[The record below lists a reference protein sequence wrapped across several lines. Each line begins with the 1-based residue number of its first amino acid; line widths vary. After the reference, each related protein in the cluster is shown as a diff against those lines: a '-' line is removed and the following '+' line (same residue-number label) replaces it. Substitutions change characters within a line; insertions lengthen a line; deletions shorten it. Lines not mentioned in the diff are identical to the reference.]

1 MATIAGKQ
9 SISRAIS
16 RRLSRARSRDVLVS
30 RRNSVVIGVSVQE
43 ATVEH
48 HLEEE
53 EEEERGGESAAS
65 TVGGE
70 GVVDMDKTRPRSR
83 AAVYVGNNM
92 PMSASP
98 NGVLRKEKS
107 SPGLN
112 MGGMGEKQ
120 GWMSRAK
127 DLTAKFK
134 RKSIAALSQSAR

>member
-53 EEEERGGESAAS
+53 EEEGGGESAAS